1 MTPLLKPLAAAAL
14 MACTLA
20 ASADTELGPY
30 TPVTDARL
38 ANPEPANWLQYR
50 GNYAGW
56 GYSPLD
62 KITDKNVGKLKLAWS
77 MATGQTEGHQSP
89 PVVNNG
95 YMYVT
100 TPGAQVIALDAASGV
115 ECGATKKSCPPT

>member
-1 MTPLLKPLAAAAL
+1 MNTRLLMQPLAAAAL
-14 MACTLA
+14 IACSMAA
-20 ASADTELGPY
+20 QADTELGPY

-62 KITDKNVGKLKLAWS
+62 KITTRNVGKLKLAW
-77 MATGQTEGHQSP
+77 
-89 PVVNNG
+89 
-95 YMYVT
+95 
-100 TPGAQVIALDAASGV
+100 
-115 ECGATKKSCPPT
+115 